1 MRPAIDM
8 RRVVVTGMGIVSC
21 IGNDQPSVTH
31 ALREGVSGIRFA
43 PDYAQM
49 GLRSQVAGVPG
60 IDLDAQIDRKLKRFM
75 GDAAAY
81 SYVAMRDAI
90 AEAGLSADVV
100 SHPRTGLIA
109 GSGGGSPQWQ
119 IETGDLLRNKG
130 VRKIGPYM
138 VPRTMSSTVSA
149 ALATSFGIRGVSY
162 SISAA
167 CATSAHCIGA
177 AADMIRHGV
186 QDVVFAGGG
195 EEAHW
200 GMAAQFDAMG
210 ALSTHHNDTPHTAS
224 RPYDADRDGFV
235 IAGGGGMLVLEDHA
249 HAKARGARILA
260 ELVGYGVTSDGV
272 DMVAPSGEGAVRCM
286 QMALAGIDGQGEGT
300 ARIDYLNTH
309 GTSTPLGDLVELES
323 VRAVFGDAVPPLS
336 STKALTGHSLGAA
349 SVQEAIYCLLM
360 LQHGFMAGSANI
372 ATLDPRAEG
381 FPILRASRDAQLDT
395 VMSNS
400 FGFGGTNGTLVFRRM
415 GD

>member
-1 MRPAIDM
+1 MAADTK

-21 IGNDQPSVTH
+21 LGNDFDTVSD
-31 ALREGVSGIRFA
+31 ALRQTRPGIRFI
-43 PDYAQM
+43 PEYAEL
-49 GLRSQVAGVPG
+49 GLRSQVAGVPEV
-60 IDLDAQIDRKLKRFM
+60 DLEAQIDRKLKRFM

-81 SYVAMRDAI
+81 AYLSMRDAI
-90 AEAGLSADVV
+90 ADAGLSDEQVR
-100 SHPRTGLIA
+100 SPRTGLIA
-109 GSGGGSPQWQ
+109 GSGGGSAQWQ
-119 IETGDLLRNKG
+119 IETGELLKQKG

-138 VPRTMSSTVSA
+138 VPRTMCSTVSA

-177 AADMIRHGV
+177 AADMIRHGM

-195 EEAHW
+195 EEEHW
-200 GMAAQFDAMG
+200 GMTAQFDAMG
-210 ALSTHHNDTPHTAS
+210 ALSTHHNDTPGTAS
-224 RPYDADRDGFV
+224 RPYDTGRDGFV
-235 IAGGGGMLVLEDHA
+235 IAGGGGMLVLEDYE
-249 HAKARGARILA
+249 HAKARGARIHA

-286 QMALAGIDGQGEGT
+286 RMALEGVDT
-300 ARIDYLNTH
+300 PVDYLNTH
-309 GTSTPLGDLVELES
+309 GTSTPLGDIVELES
-323 VRAVFGDAVPPLS
+323 VRAAFGEGHVPPLS

-360 LQHGFMAGSANI
+360 MRDGFMAGSYNI
-372 ATLDPRAEG
+372 MELDERVAG
-381 FPILRASRDAQLDT
+381 FPILRQATDAELTT

-400 FGFGGTNGTLVFRRM
+400 FGFGGTNGTLVFRKI
-415 GD
+415 